1 MTFLDKV
8 AKDLAE
14 AGSPFESRICRPCLW
29 ITKIGK
35 RQLTPSLPFGSVLR
49 MRVEKAEVP
58 FYTINFVR
66 PAGILS
72 SIAGLML
79 FLLNLEQGRGSMI

>member
-1 MTFLDKV
+1 MFMDN
-8 AKDLAE
+8 KDREE
-14 AGSPFESRICRPCLW
+14 AVNPLPP
-29 ITKIGK
+29 
-35 RQLTPSLPFGSVLR
+35 PSLPFGSVLR